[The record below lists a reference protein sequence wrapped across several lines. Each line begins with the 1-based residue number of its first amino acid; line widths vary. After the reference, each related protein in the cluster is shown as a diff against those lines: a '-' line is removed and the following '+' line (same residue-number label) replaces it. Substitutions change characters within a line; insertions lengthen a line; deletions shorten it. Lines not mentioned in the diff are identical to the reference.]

1 MTTLDKR
8 AVRRETNVPDTTRS
22 GRRPFIVLLEV
33 GGKLLRIKPKGTR
46 RWYSVDYASIY
57 RLGVKIR
64 AAELQEERKQ
74 RRADAKR
81 KSKGG
86 A

>member
-8 AVRRETNVPDTTRS
+8 AIRRETNVPDTTRS
-22 GRRPFIVLLEV
+22 DRRPFIVLLEV

-46 RWYSVDYASIY
+46 RWYTVDYASIY
-57 RLGVKIR
+57 RLGVRARALEI
-64 AAELQEERKQ
+64 AAEKKA
-74 RRADAKR
+74 RR
-81 KSKGG
+81 G